1 MTTDMIRDLTNENTA
16 LRLTVANQRA
26 QLQTLHGVIAKRK
39 YASRKMKE
47 ALDEYR
53 RNDPALK
60 ARAEQHRAAQAV
72 QNGPQPQPELHAAD

>member
-39 YASRKMKE
+39 YATRKMKA

-53 RNDPALK
+53 RNDPSLK
-60 ARAEQHRAAQAV
+60 ALAER
-72 QNGPQPQPELHAAD
+72 GKGRTEYHAAD

>member
-39 YASRKMKE
+39 YATRKMKA

-53 RNDPALK
+53 RNDPSLK
-60 ARAEQHRAAQAV
+60 AKAEAHKA
-72 QNGPQPQPELHAAD
+72 ELHAAD